1 MGLLKS
7 LESRVDKD
15 DWVEQMLTEPA
26 GMVWYPPKIWQFA
39 VRQSYVIPG
48 MVYYI
53 FVLSEP
59 QYSSL

>member
-7 LESRVDKD
+7 LKSRVDKD

-26 GMVWYPPKIWQFA
+26 AVVWCPPKIWEFA
-39 VRQSYVIPG
+39 VRQIYFIPG

-59 QYSSL
+59 QYSCL